1 MKRIQTAELV
11 DVAKRI
17 RIDVTKMFYKW
28 GHGHFGGSF
37 SAAEILAVL
46 FFHSM
51 NVNPSEP
58 EWEDR
63 DRFVMSK
70 GHAAASL
77 FSAMAQKGYFPRE
90 WLDQY
95 GDLGAALNTHPSKG
109 RVTGLD
115 FSSGSLGHGLPAG
128 LGMAWAAKAH
138 HKDYKT
144 YVLLGDGECHEG
156 MIWEAA
162 LGAPAYELDNLI
174 AVVDR
179 NRMCI
184 AGFTEDWMPLEP
196 FENKWRAFNWDVYI
210 ADGHDVEDLAVVLD
224 AAVGK
229 KNGKPKVIIANT
241 VKGKGVPVM
250 ENDKSWHSH
259 VISDELYKKVMRGWG
274 ESIE

>member
-1 MKRIQTAELV
+1 MDQKQISELN
-11 DVAKRI
+11 DISKQI

-37 SAAEILAVL
+37 SAVEILAVL
-46 FFHSM
+46 FFHAM
-51 NVNPSEP
+51 NVDPKNP
-58 EWEDR
+58 EWDDR

-77 FSAMAQKGYFPRE
+77 FGAMAQKGYFPRT
-90 WLDQY
+90 WLDEY
-95 GDLGAALNTHPSKG
+95 GDLGASLNTHPSKN

-138 HKDYKT
+138 KKDYNT

-162 LGAPAYELDNLI
+162 LGGPAYGLDNLI
-174 AVVDR
+174 AIVDR

-184 AGFTEDWMPLEP
+184 AGFTEEWLPLEP
-196 FENKWRAFNWDVYI
+196 FESKWRAFNWDVFV
-210 ADGHDVEDLAVVLD
+210 ADGHDVADLATVLD
-224 AAVGK
+224 AASNK
-229 KNGKPKVIIANT
+229 KNGRPKVVIANT
-241 VKGKGVPVM
+241 IKGKGVPVM
-250 ENDKSWHSH
+250 ENDKGWHAH
-259 VISDELYKKVMRGWG
+259 AISDELYKELMEKWG
-274 ESIE
+274 DTVA

>member
-1 MKRIQTAELV
+1 MDQKNIDELKGI
-11 DVAKRI
+11 AKRI
-17 RIDVTKMFYKW
+17 RIDVTKMFHKW

-46 FFHSM
+46 FFHALK
-51 NVNPSEP
+51 VDPARP

-77 FSAMAQKGYFPRE
+77 FSVMAQKGYFPAE
-90 WLDQY
+90 WLSQY

-138 HKDYKT
+138 GKDYVT

-162 LGAPAYELDNLI
+162 LGGPAYRLDNLI

-184 AGFTEDWMPLEP
+184 AGFTEDWVPLEP
-196 FENKWRAFNWDVYI
+196 FESKWRSFNWDVYEV
-210 ADGHDVEDLAVVLD
+210 DGHEVGELAGALD
-224 AAVGK
+224 AARGN

-241 VKGKGVPVM
+241 VKGKGVPAM
-250 ENDKSWHSH
+250 ENDKSWHAH
-259 VISDELYKKVMRGWG
+259 AISDELYEELMRKWG
-274 ESIE
+274 EAIA

>member
-1 MKRIQTAELV
+1 MNQERIIELNNI
-11 DVAKRI
+11 AKQM
-17 RIDVTKMFYKW
+17 RIDVTKMFHKW

-37 SAAEILAVL
+37 SAVEILTVL
-46 FFHSM
+46 FFHAM
-51 NVNPSEP
+51 DVNPKSP

-90 WLDQY
+90 WLGRY
-95 GDLGAALNTHPSKG
+95 GELGAELNTHPSKG

-138 HKDYKT
+138 NKSYKT

-162 LGAPAYELDNLI
+162 LGGGAYMLDNLI

-184 AGFTEDWMPLEP
+184 AGFTEDWVPLEP
-196 FENKWRAFNWDVYI
+196 FGDKWRSFGWDVYA
-210 ADGHDVEDLAVVLD
+210 ADGHDVESLASAID
-224 AAVGK
+224 AAK
-229 KNGKPKVIIANT
+229 TSINGKPKVVIADT
-241 VKGKGVPVM
+241 VKGKGVPEM
-250 ENDKSWHSH
+250 ENNKGWHAH
-259 VISDELYKKVMRGWG
+259 AISDELYGELMKEWG
-274 ESIE
+274 EAVE